1 MVDLPPLPY
10 FRVLLSPTASLF
22 PAEQYSFMI
31 NSQEEV
37 ELKDMQEYFALV
49 SLMGTYVEKWGRGG
63 REQRGVVSIL

>member
-1 MVDLPPLPY
+1 MVDLLP
-10 FRVLLSPTASLF
+10 FPAFIRALASLTASLF

-49 SLMGTYVEKWGRGG
+49 SLMGAYV
-63 REQRGVVSIL
+63 